1 MDVIWLD
8 NLLVNFVVLW
18 LTWKISGNN
27 APMWRLWCSAC
38 IGACYTILLILPGF
52 SVLSTFILKIM
63 LSLAMLAV
71 GFRISS
77 FSAGLKLLGYFYGIT
92 FLMGGAAFGFY
103 YFFNADIHVSQ
114 GMFLIKDFPIKI
126 IIYSMAFII
135 MLYRWLWPLLQLR
148 INHHQLVYKVK
159 IHFGDDSVILDGFL
173 DTGNEL
179 ADPISGRPVM
189 VVEFDS
195 IRIILPAEIEKIYK
209 EGKEQQLDYVT
220 EILSEST
227 WINRFFIVPYST
239 LNTNNDYLL
248 AFRPDSIEILT
259 EGSWLETKQ
268 SLVGI
273 RNRKLSTDD
282 EYHALIQPQIIP

>member
-1 MDVIWLD
+1 
-8 NLLVNFVVLW
+8 
-18 LTWKISGNN
+18 
-27 APMWRLWCSAC
+27 
-38 IGACYTILLILPGF
+38 
-52 SVLSTFILKIM
+52 
-63 LSLAMLAV
+63 MLAV

-77 FSAGLKLLGYFYGIT
+77 FSKGLKLLGFFYGIT

-103 YFFNADIHVSQ
+103 YFFNAEVQITK

-126 IIYSMAFII
+126 IIYSLTFII
-135 MLYRWLWPLLQLR
+135 MLYRLLWPLLQHR

-159 IHFGDDSVILDGFL
+159 IHFGEDSVVLDAFL

-189 VVEFDS
+189 VVGFDS
-195 IRIILPAEIEKIYK
+195 IRGILPTEIQSLYL

-220 EILSEST
+220 GIISDST
-227 WINRFFIVPYST
+227 WINRFFLVPYST

-248 AFRPDSIEILT
+248 AFRPDRIEVFT
-259 EGSWLETKQ
+259 EGSWLEARQ

-273 RNRKLSTDD
+273 RNRKLSVDD
-282 EYHALIQPQIIP
+282 EYHALIQAQIIP